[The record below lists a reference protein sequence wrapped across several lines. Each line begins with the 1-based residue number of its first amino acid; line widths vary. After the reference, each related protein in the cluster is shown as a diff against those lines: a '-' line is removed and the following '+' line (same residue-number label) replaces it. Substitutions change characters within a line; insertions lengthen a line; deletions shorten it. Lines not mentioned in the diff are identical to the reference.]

1 MKSVFISTVTGKDN
15 PKLMTDL
22 AEKTLSLG
30 GVWKIQKSIRLG
42 GQKASLMRLEID
54 QDKFD
59 SLKSTLERDFPELTF
74 SYTEEVATEKKG
86 RVITLELD
94 CEDKPGLTRQITA
107 ALGDMDVVLEDMEFN
122 RYPVT
127 AADINVYSA
136 KLKVRVP
143 EDVSDTEIA
152 DELEGI
158 SDRMKV
164 IVI

>member
-1 MKSVFISTVTGKDN
+1 MKSVYISTVTGKDN
-15 PKLMTDL
+15 PRLMTGL

-30 GVWKIQKSIRLG
+30 GVWTVQKSIRLG

-54 QDKFD
+54 PDKFD
-59 SLKSTLERDFPELTF
+59 SLKSALEKEFPDLSI
-74 SYTEEVATEKKG
+74 SYTEEVAAEKKG
-86 RVITLELD
+86 RTIELELD

-107 ALGDMDVVLEDMEFN
+107 ALGDMDVVLEDMEFQ

-127 AADINVYSA
+127 AADMNVYSA

-143 EDVSDTEIA
+143 ESVSDTEVA